1 MKSNAQ
7 AAVAMNMIT
16 DFEKQGK
23 MVKAVTGIMLLA
35 ATGLLDFLTGYE
47 LAFSLFYLILVF
59 FAAWFLGRWE
69 GIAASFASAL
79 VLFGVDIA
87 SGHLYHNA
95 CIPFLNAGLRLSL
108 FVIASVLL
116 SELKTAME
124 REKELAS
131 TDYLTGAANARRFFE
146 LLEMECERLQRYGR
160 PFTVAYMDLDNFK
173 KVNDQF
179 GHLEGD
185 KALCTIV
192 KYASEHL
199 RKIDV
204 VARLGGDELAFLM
217 PEINDESAHGVL
229 VKLKNGL
236 TDEMARNNWP
246 VTFSIGAVTCNSKLP
261 ETRNHLMKLAD
272 TLMYSVKNGGKNGIA
287 WMTYTE

>member
-1 MKSNAQ
+1 
-7 AAVAMNMIT
+7 MNILT
-16 DFEKQGK
+16 DFEQQGK
-23 MVKAVTGIMLLA
+23 MVKAVTGIALLA

-47 LAFSLFYLILVF
+47 LAFSLFYLIPVF
-59 FAAWFLGRWE
+59 FAAWFLGIRE

-95 CIPFLNAGLRLSL
+95 CIPFLNAGIRLSL
-108 FVIASVLL
+108 LVIASVLL
-116 SELKTAME
+116 SELKTAMD
-124 REKELAS
+124 REKGLAS

-160 PFTVAYMDLDNFK
+160 PFTLAYMDLDNFK
-173 KVNDQF
+173 KVNDQY
-179 GHLEGD
+179 GHIEGD

-236 TDEMARNNWP
+236 TGEMARNNWP
-246 VTFSIGAVTCNSKLP
+246 VTFSIGAVTCNGKLP
-261 ETRNHLMKLAD
+261 ETRNHLMKLVD

-287 WMTYTE
+287 WMTYTG